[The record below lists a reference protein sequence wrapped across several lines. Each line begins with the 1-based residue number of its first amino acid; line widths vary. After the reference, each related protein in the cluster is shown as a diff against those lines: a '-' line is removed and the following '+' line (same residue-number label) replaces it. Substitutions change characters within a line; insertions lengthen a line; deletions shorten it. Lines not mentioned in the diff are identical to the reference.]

1 VLNAIQSSYILGG
14 SSYTYT
20 QLPYITT
27 NHFDVSGR
35 AWVHGHWAGNFLSNV
50 CEQGTM
56 AP

>member
-1 VLNAIQSSYILGG
+1 MLNAIQSSYILGG